1 MPLVLWDNSFS
12 VNVQEIDHQHEK
24 LFDLIN
30 SLYEAMKK
38 GQGKEILPKII
49 DELFQYVEKH
59 FSTEE
64 KYFDRFNYSES
75 ESHKLEHYNFLK
87 KVSEF
92 KKSFEAGQIGLTID
106 IITFLQEWLTRHIKV
121 VDKKYSNFFN
131 ENGLK

>member
-1 MPLVLWDNSFS
+1 MPLVYWDESFS
-12 VNVQEIDHQHEK
+12 VNVAEIDAQHQT

-30 SLYEAMKK
+30 KLYEAMKK
-38 GQGKEILPKII
+38 GLGKEVLPKII
-49 DELFQYVEKH
+49 DELFNYVEKH

-64 KYFDRFNYSES
+64 KYFDRFGYQET

-92 KKSFEAGQIGLTID
+92 KKSYENGEIALTID
-106 IITFLQEWLTRHIKV
+106 VITFLQNWLVTHIKV
-121 VDKKYSNFFN
+121 VDKKYSKFFN

>member
-1 MPLVLWDNSFS
+1 MPLILWDDSFS
-12 VNVQEIDHQHEK
+12 VNVREIDEQHEK

-38 GQGKEILPKII
+38 GQSKEILPKII
-49 DELFQYVEKH
+49 DELFHYVEKH

-64 KYFDRFNYSES
+64 KYFDRFNYPES
-75 ESHKLEHYNFLK
+75 ESHKIEHYNFLK

-92 KKSFEAGQIGLTID
+92 KKSYEEGQKGLTID
-106 IITFLQEWLTRHIKV
+106 IITFLQEWLVRHIKV
-121 VDKKYSNFFN
+121 VDKKYSAFFN

>member
-12 VNVQEIDHQHEK
+12 VNVKEIDEQHQR

-49 DELFQYVEKH
+49 DELFHYVEKH

-64 KYFDRFNYSES
+64 KYFDKFNYPES

-92 KKSFEAGQIGLTID
+92 KKSYEASQIGLTID
-106 IITFLQEWLTRHIKV
+106 IITFLQEWLVRHIKV
-121 VDKKYSNFFN
+121 VDKKYSAFFN